1 MANDMFVFF
10 ITGGALSASVML
22 DPQGNVCP
30 AWVIYQYAAEYCF
43 CAFRMNCEE
52 CKGLL
57 SSFMD
62 NELDRER
69 SAAVMD
75 HLALCPPCSDV
86 CSNLT
91 MLMNASAEATPEELL
106 PNDSKKIWI
115 KIQNVIETEAKP
127 VMPPEPPPAAWRFS
141 FLRLGAAML
150 VIAVISSV
158 LTIFA
163 LRRYQAPPGDEFF
176 VRTATTQ
183 TAFDKLLSKV
193 GLVDTPQ
200 QARER
205 RIREQQAAIDYWN
218 TRVQARRVQWDA
230 RTREA
235 FDRNLGVIDESLH
248 EYSMILAQDPEDELS
263 GEMFDSVLHEKMN
276 LLRDFADL

>member
-1 MANDMFVFF
+1 
-10 ITGGALSASVML
+10 
-22 DPQGNVCP
+22 
-30 AWVIYQYAAEYCF
+30 
-43 CAFRMNCEE
+43 
-52 CKGLL
+52 
-57 SSFMD
+57 MD
-62 NELDRER
+62 
-69 SAAVMD
+69 V
-75 HLALCPPCSDV
+75 
-86 CSNLT
+86 
-91 MLMNASAEATPEELL
+91 SAETTSDELL
-106 PNDSKKIWI
+106 PNESKQMWLRIS
-115 KIQNVIETEAKP
+115 NLIENEAKP
-127 VMPPEPPPAAWRFS
+127 PMPPEPAKAAWRFS

-158 LTIFA
+158 ATIFA
-163 LRRYQAPPGDEFF
+163 LRRYQAPPGEDSF
-176 VRTATTQ
+176 VRSATTQ

-205 RIREQQAAIDYWN
+205 RMREQQAAIEYWN

-248 EYSMILAQDPEDELS
+248 EYSMILAKDPEDELS

>member
-1 MANDMFVFF
+1 
-10 ITGGALSASVML
+10 
-22 DPQGNVCP
+22 
-30 AWVIYQYAAEYCF
+30 
-43 CAFRMNCEE
+43 MNCDK

-57 SSFMD
+57 SSYMD
-62 NELDRER
+62 NELDRAG
-69 SAAVMD
+69 SAAVRE
-75 HLALCPPCSDV
+75 HVALCADCSEVLSTLTTLIDV
-86 CSNLT
+86 
-91 MLMNASAEATPEELL
+91 SAGATPDELL
-106 PNDSKKIWI
+106 PNESKQMWI
-115 KIQNVIETEAKP
+115 RIHNIIESEAKP
-127 VMPPEPPPAAWRFS
+127 PTAPEPPPPAAWRFS
-141 FLRLGAAML
+141 FLRLGVAML

-158 LTIFA
+158 ATIFVI
-163 LRRYQAPPGDEFF
+163 RRYQAPPGDEFF
-176 VRTATTQ
+176 VRTGTTQ

-205 RIREQQAAIDYWN
+205 RMREQQAAIDYWN

-263 GEMFDSVLHEKMN
+263 GEMLDSVLHEKMN